1 MADFVMTEMP
11 DVRGEGTTIL
21 YPRMIHT
28 GQIDTDT
35 LAAEVHERTTYSTGD
50 VKGLIEAM
58 SEVIAS
64 QLALGH
70 SVKVDGLGT
79 FTAGLKMKKGID
91 REEKDAI
98 TRRNAASVEVAKVNY
113 RADNKLVDRVRQ
125 RTILHRKYIGT
136 GETALMSPDDR
147 IALLRSHIAQHGQI
161 RVKEYATLTGL
172 EKTRAAKELRQLES
186 TGIIHVA
193 GRAPHIYYYMDRE

>member
-79 FTAGLKMKKGID
+79 FTAGLKMK
-91 REEKDAI
+91 
-98 TRRNAASVEVAKVNY
+98 RRY
-113 RADNKLVDRVRQ
+113 RQ
-125 RTILHRKYIGT
+125 R
-136 GETALMSPDDR
+136 GE
-147 IALLRSHIAQHGQI
+147 
-161 RVKEYATLTGL
+161 
-172 EKTRAAKELRQLES
+172 
-186 TGIIHVA
+186 
-193 GRAPHIYYYMDRE
+193 GRNNPTQCRERGGG